1 MKIPIET
8 VKEVRSRTNVG
19 IADCNKALL
28 EVGGDVEKA
37 IEFLKQRGAAIAEAK
52 KDEAATEGIVE
63 AYIHHT
69 RRVGSLV
76 ELNCETDFVARTP
89 EFKELAHDLAMQVA
103 ASAPQFLTSED
114 IPAEAEAETI
124 IEKYTVQRHAR
135 KKKPRNESLPSHLE
149 RVEQIVQAPD
159 EMKSCPQHGARE
171 IIDYDI
177 TETLMS

>member
-52 KDEAATEGIVE
+52 KDAAAAEGIVD

-69 RRVGSLV
+69 RRVGALV

-89 EFKELAHDLAMQVA
+89 EFKDLAHDLAMQVA
-103 ASAPQFLTSED
+103 AAAPQFLTGED
-114 IPAEAEAETI
+114 MPPEAEAEAETDPQTVCLLNQPYI
-124 IEKYTVQRHAR
+124 KDPTRTVQDIIAETIAKVGENIKVRRFAR
-135 KKKPRNESLPSHLE
+135 FELGVDH
-149 RVEQIVQAPD
+149 
-159 EMKSCPQHGARE
+159 
-171 IIDYDI
+171 
-177 TETLMS
+177 